1 MKAIFNYYEMKLPEK
16 HRILLI
22 ENRNEIY
29 KWIEEI
35 ENIAPQM
42 HITLFWGLVTYQ
54 NETYEITLSCY
65 VDNRALQQLVD
76 RTIKEIYNPIKLP
89 FPPELDKDSLYKNF
103 TL

>member
-29 KWIEEI
+29 KWIGEI
-35 ENIAPQM
+35 EGIAPQM

-54 NETYEITLSCY
+54 DETYEITLSCY
-65 VDNRALQQLVD
+65 VDTGPYSNLS
-76 RTIKEIYNPIKLP
+76 IKL
-89 FPPELDKDSLYKNF
+89 
-103 TL
+103 